1 MPHLKEIAPQTDQQL
16 VMARLARKIGWGH
29 DAIYHGTRALP
40 SVLRA
45 GALLPSTIGDIAV
58 FFTRSPEVAAY
69 WADMVD
75 DNINSG
81 ILVLNRQTLCQSHRL
96 QPSRYTED
104 WNDEREEAVWGR
116 RINFR
121 RHLLGIVRPAD
132 ADAVIGRLSLS
143 GAVKVSREQTTK
155 RLAMSLA
162 RQGRTRVRE
171 VIVRQ
176 REAAL
181 RPV

>member
-1 MPHLKEIAPQTDQQL
+1 MPQLRELTPKTDRQI

-29 DAIYHGTRALP
+29 DAIYHGTRSLP
-40 SVLRA
+40 AVLRA
-45 GALLPSTIGDIAV
+45 GSLLPSSIGDIAV

-69 WADMVD
+69 WADMID
-75 DNINSG
+75 DGINGG
-81 ILVLNRQTLCQSHRL
+81 ILVLNRRTLRQSHRL

-132 ADAVIGRLSLS
+132 VDAALGRLILS
-143 GAVKVSREQTTK
+143 IGEVSREKKTH
-155 RLAMSLA
+155 RLAINLV
-162 RQGRTRVRE
+162 RQGRAEVRDL
-171 VIVRQ
+171 IIRQ
-176 REAAL
+176 REAVV
-181 RPV
+181 RSV